1 MNYLLS
7 VLVGGLTAAAGVFLH
22 LSYPPAGLI
31 LALAGTAATFWSI
44 GKHYGKRRFKVAAL
58 LAWLI
63 VINDATT
70 YGDGGELL
78 VQGDRAGMTFLA
90 SALTIVVISIFLPV
104 KD

>member
-1 MNYLLS
+1 MKYLLS
-7 VLVGGLTAAAGVFLH
+7 FLVGGLTAAAGVFLH
-22 LSYPPAGLI
+22 LSYPPAGLV

-44 GKHYGKRRFKVAAL
+44 GRHYGKRRFKVAAL
-58 LAWLI
+58 LGWLI

-78 VQGDRAGMTFLA
+78 VQGDRPGMTFLA
-90 SALTIVVISIFLPV
+90 SALTIVVVSIYLPV

>member
-1 MNYLLS
+1 MKYFLS
-7 VLVGGLTAAAGVFLH
+7 FLVGGLTAAAGVFLH

-44 GKHYGKRRFKVAAL
+44 GRSYGKSRFKVLAL
-58 LAWLI
+58 LGWI
-63 VINDATT
+63 VVVIDATT

-78 VQGDRAGMTFLA
+78 VQGDTAGTTFLV
-90 SALTIVVISIFLPV
+90 SAFIIVLISVFIPV

>member
-1 MNYLLS
+1 MKYLIS

-31 LALAGTAATFWSI
+31 LALAGSAATFWSI
-44 GKHYGKRRFKVAAL
+44 GRHYGKRRFKVTAL
-58 LAWLI
+58 LGWLI

-70 YGDGGELL
+70 FGDGGELL

-90 SALTIVVISIFLPV
+90 SGLTFVVLSIFLPV

>member
-1 MNYLLS
+1 VKYLLS
-7 VLVGGLTAAAGVFLH
+7 FLIGGLTAAAGVFLH

-44 GKHYGKRRFKVAAL
+44 GRSYGKSRFKVLAL
-58 LAWLI
+58 LGWI
-63 VINDATT
+63 VVVIDATT

-78 VQGDRAGMTFLA
+78 VQGDTAGTTFLV
-90 SALTIVVISIFLPV
+90 SAFIIVLISVFIPV

>member
-1 MNYLLS
+1 MKYLLS
-7 VLVGGLTAAAGVFLH
+7 LIIGGLTAAAGVFLH

-44 GKHYGKRRFKVAAL
+44 GRHYGKIRFKVIAFL
-58 LAWLI
+58 GWSI
-63 VINDATT
+63 VLWDATRL
-70 YGDGGELL
+70 GDGGELL

-90 SALTIVVISIFLPV
+90 SALTIVVISIFLPI

>member
-1 MNYLLS
+1 MKYLLS
-7 VLVGGLTAAAGVFLH
+7 FLIGGLTAAAGVFLH

-44 GKHYGKRRFKVAAL
+44 GRSYGKSRFKVLAL
-58 LAWLI
+58 LGWI
-63 VINDATT
+63 VVVIDATT

-78 VQGDRAGMTFLA
+78 VQGDTAGTTFLV
-90 SALTIVVISIFLPV
+90 SAFIIVLISVFIPV

>member
-1 MNYLLS
+1 VKYLVS
-7 VLVGGLTAAAGVFLH
+7 FLVGGLTAVAGVFLH

-44 GKHYGKRRFKVAAL
+44 GRSYGKSRFKVLAL
-58 LAWLI
+58 LGWI
-63 VINDATT
+63 VVVIDATT
-70 YGDGGELL
+70 YGEGGELL

-90 SALTIVVISIFLPV
+90 SAFTIVLISVFLPV

>member
-1 MNYLLS
+1 MKYFLSLLI
-7 VLVGGLTAAAGVFLH
+7 GGLTAVGGVFLH
-22 LSYPPAGLI
+22 LSFLPAGLI
-31 LALAGTAATFWSI
+31 LALAGSAATFWSI
-44 GKHYGKRRFKVAAL
+44 GRHYGKRRFKVAAL
-58 LAWLI
+58 LGWLI

-70 YGDGGELL
+70 FGNGGELL

>member
-44 GKHYGKRRFKVAAL
+44 GKHYGKHRFKVIAFL
-58 LAWLI
+58 GWSI
-63 VINDATT
+63 VLWDATRL
-70 YGDGGELL
+70 GDGGELL

>member
-31 LALAGTAATFWSI
+31 LALAGTAATFWTI

-58 LAWLI
+58 LGWLI

>member
-7 VLVGGLTAAAGVFLH
+7 VLVGELTAAAGVFLH
-22 LSYPPAGLI
+22 LSYPPTGLI
-31 LALAGTAATFWSI
+31 LALAGSAATFWSI
-44 GKHYGKRRFKVAAL
+44 GRHYGKRRFKVAAL
-58 LAWLI
+58 LGWLI

-90 SALTIVVISIFLPV
+90 SALTIVVVSILLPV

>member
-22 LSYPPAGLI
+22 LSYPPTGLI
-31 LALAGTAATFWSI
+31 LALAGSAATFWSI
-44 GKHYGKRRFKVAAL
+44 GRHFGKRRFKVAAL
-58 LAWLI
+58 LGWLI

-78 VQGDRAGMTFLA
+78 VQGDRVGMTFLA
-90 SALTIVVISIFLPV
+90 SALTIVVVSILLPV

>member
-1 MNYLLS
+1 MKYLIS

-31 LALAGTAATFWSI
+31 LALAGSAATFWSI
-44 GKHYGKRRFKVAAL
+44 GRHYGKRRLKVTAL
-58 LAWLI
+58 LGWLI

-70 YGDGGELL
+70 FGDGAELL

-90 SALTIVVISIFLPV
+90 SGLTIVVLSIFLPV

>member
-22 LSYPPAGLI
+22 LSYPPTGLI
-31 LALAGTAATFWSI
+31 LALAGSAATFWSI
-44 GKHYGKRRFKVAAL
+44 GRHYGKRRFKVAAL
-58 LAWLI
+58 LGWLI

-78 VQGDRAGMTFLA
+78 VQGDRAVMTFLA
-90 SALTIVVISIFLPV
+90 SALTIVVVSILLPV